1 MSLVGPNPPSETLF
15 AGPLTYQAAGTATA
29 GWVQAAANV
38 TTIQNLVTSASGAS
52 GAVGFTQPL
61 LPPLPGFW
69 HPNSL
74 IKITASGIVS
84 WVATASTT
92 ATFTFGTTTA
102 AQGTTTGA
110 AAGTPITLIT
120 SQVFPNQST
129 AQTNAPWRF
138 DIELLVRQVG
148 YGTTAVSTA
157 ILATGVG
164 GYSPAITGAV
174 GVVAPYGPMPPNVV
188 TTVDTSVNNWLW
200 GAVTFGTNASV
211 SNTCTMLDMLVFG
224 CN

>member
-1 MSLVGPNPPSETLF
+1 MSLIGPNPPSETIF
-15 AGPLTYQAAGTATA
+15 AGPLTYQAAGTGTA
-29 GWVQAAANV
+29 GWVTAAANV
-38 TTIQNLVTSASGAS
+38 STIQNLVTGVTGAS
-52 GAVGFTQPL
+52 GAAGFSQPL
-61 LPPLPGFW
+61 LPPGPGFW
-69 HPNSL
+69 HPGQL
-74 IKITASGIVS
+74 IKIIANGIAS

-92 ATFTFGTTTA
+92 VTFTFGVTTQ
-102 AQGTTTGA
+102 AQGTTIGVA
-110 AAGTPITLIT
+110 LGTPISLIT
-120 SQVFPNQST
+120 SQVYPNQST
-129 AQTNAPWRF
+129 AQTNVPWRF
-138 DIELLVRQVG
+138 DIDLLVRQVG

-164 GYSPAITGAV
+164 GFMPA
-174 GVVAPYGPMPPNVV
+174 VVLPVASIAPYGPLQPNVV